1 MFLKLPCNYFAFFLL
16 FFVLLLTSCQNK
28 TKALLV
34 KKWDCV
40 QVENLAPVNKNFLS
54 KEDSLVTAKLETAL
68 QQLSWQFND
77 DNSYQC
83 STAGIVTAQ
92 GTYTITDDS
101 QFLILTSTKGNSNSY
116 TIKSLTKQELVLN
129 GQTTN
134 LPVVLHFKPH

>member
-1 MFLKLPCNYFAFFLL
+1 MPIIKKIL
-16 FFVLLLTSCQNK
+16 FFVCCATAVAIPSCQNQ
-28 TKALLV
+28 TKQLLV

-40 QVENLAPVNKNFLS
+40 QVENLTPVNKNFLN

-83 STAGIVTAQ
+83 STAGIITAE
-92 GTYTITDDS
+92 GNYTITDDKR
-101 QFLILTSTKGNSNSY
+101 FLILTSTKKNINSY
-116 TIKSLTKQELVLN
+116 KIVSVTQQGLILN

-134 LPVVLHFKPH
+134 MPVVLHFKPH

>member
-1 MFLKLPCNYFAFFLL
+1 MFIIKKILV
-16 FFVLLLTSCQNK
+16 FVCCAAALAITSCQNQ
-28 TKALLV
+28 TKQLLV

-40 QVENLAPVNKNFLS
+40 QVENLTPVNKNFLN

-83 STAGIVTAQ
+83 STAGIITAE
-92 GTYTITDDS
+92 GNYTITDDK
-101 QFLILTSTKGNSNSY
+101 QFLILTSTKKNINSY
-116 TIKSLTKQELVLN
+116 KIVSITQQELVLN

-134 LPVVLHFKPH
+134 MPVVLHFKPH

>member
-1 MFLKLPCNYFAFFLL
+1 MFIIKKILV
-16 FFVLLLTSCQNK
+16 FVCCAAALAISSCQNQ
-28 TKALLV
+28 TKQLLV

-40 QVENLAPVNKNFLS
+40 QVENLTPVNKNFLN

-83 STAGIVTAQ
+83 STAGIITAE
-92 GTYTITDDS
+92 GNYTITDDKR
-101 QFLILTSTKGNSNSY
+101 FLILTSTKKNINSY
-116 TIKSLTKQELVLN
+116 KIVSVTQQELILN

-134 LPVVLHFKPH
+134 MPVVLHFKPH

>member
-1 MFLKLPCNYFAFFLL
+1 MPIVKKILL
-16 FFVLLLTSCQNK
+16 FVCCAAALVITSCKNQ
-28 TKALLV
+28 TKQLLV

-40 QVENLAPVNKNFLS
+40 QVENLTPVNKNFLN

-83 STAGIVTAQ
+83 STAGIITAE
-92 GTYTITDDS
+92 GNYTITDDK
-101 QFLILTSTKGNSNSY
+101 QFLILTSTKKNINSY
-116 TIKSLTKQELVLN
+116 KIVSITQQELVLN

-134 LPVVLHFKPH
+134 MPVVLHFKPH

>member
-1 MFLKLPCNYFAFFLL
+1 MSIIKKILL
-16 FFVLLLTSCQNK
+16 FICCATALAISSCQNQ
-28 TKALLV
+28 TKQLLV

-83 STAGIVTAQ
+83 STAGIITAQ
-92 GTYTITDDS
+92 GIYALSDDS
-101 QFLILTSTKGNSNSY
+101 QFLILTSTKSNVNNY
-116 TIKSLTKQELVLN
+116 KIISLTQQQLVLN
-129 GQTTN
+129 GQTTGV
-134 LPVVLHFKPH
+134 PVVLHFRPH